1 MTNAITKTRTAAN
14 SDQRENIIQQSQDE
28 KKKGEDDEE
37 RDRHLSL
44 IGVKIQGEELIE
56 SERKRFGVELTSIPR
71 MTCGTKANEVSGS
84 ASISLETTSMGTTE
98 FTSIELTVVVETFD
112 VSTSVSTN
120 TKIEIITETKSIWIT
135 NTDVMIL
142 NR

>member
-1 MTNAITKTRTAAN
+1 M
-14 SDQRENIIQQSQDE
+14 
-28 KKKGEDDEE
+28 
-37 RDRHLSL
+37 SL
-44 IGVKIQGEELIE
+44 IGVQIRREELIE
-56 SERKRFGVELTSIPR
+56 SERERFGVELTSIPR
-71 MTCGTKANEVSGS
+71 MARGTKTNEVLGS
-84 ASISLETTSMGTTE
+84 TSISLKTTSMGTTE
-98 FTSIELTVVVETFD
+98 FTAIELIVVEETFD